1 MIALE
6 RKKTRQI
13 QRNPK
18 TAEVTTS
25 RLECIISDLWENG
38 KAATYSS
45 ETSTFVKHVSFAEL

>member
-6 RKKTRQI
+6 RKKRQI

-25 RLECIISDLWENG
+25 RLGCIISDLWEND
-38 KAATYSS
+38 KATTYSS
-45 ETSTFVKHVSFAEL
+45 EMSMFVKHVSFAEV